1 MHFPAQR
8 WTAAPAV
15 EPTVDYDPRG
25 LLDVVEHIGV
35 PGHGPEDPLLDGEG
49 GLVTGVDDG
58 RILRIDL
65 ELGTSVVLADTRG
78 RPLGLE
84 WLPDGDL
91 LVCDAEVGLLR
102 VPRAGGAVEVL
113 TSHVGGQ
120 RLVLTNNA
128 AVEDD
133 GTIWFTESTRCNPLD
148 DFVGDV
154 LEHNGSGRLLRRDPD
169 GDVHEVLS
177 GLSFANGVAL
187 VRDDEAGI
195 DEVWVAET
203 AAYAIHRVQRSGP
216 DAGAARHV
224 TDSLPGFPDNLAVG
238 SDGTVWAPLPNPR
251 NPIGDKVKQLAAPV
265 RQLVRRI
272 PDAITDRLVVPYAR
286 VLGFAPDGTVRHDL
300 QGTGEAC
307 RFLTGAREHDGH
319 LYLGS
324 VDEEVSSIVRVAV
337 PAVPAA
343 PVAAP
348 TGDGA

>member
-1 MHFPAQR
+1 MHFPARR

-15 EPTVDYDPRG
+15 EPTVAYDPRG
-25 LLDVVEHIGV
+25 LLDVVDHLGV
-35 PGHGPEDPLLDGEG
+35 PGHGPEDPLLDGDG
-49 GLVTGVDDG
+49 GLLTGLDDG
-58 RILRIDL
+58 RIVRLDL
-65 ELGTSVVLADTRG
+65 DGGPTTVLADTRG

-84 WLPDGDL
+84 WLPNGDL

-102 VPRAGGAVEVL
+102 VAPASGEVEVL
-113 TSHVGGQ
+113 VSHVGGQ

-169 GDVHEVLS
+169 GTVEQVLG

-187 VRDDEAGI
+187 VRDDDAGI

-216 DAGAARHV
+216 DAGTSRHV

-238 SDGTVWAPLPNPR
+238 ADGTVWAPLPNPR
-251 NPIGDKVKQLAAPV
+251 NPIGDRVKQFPTPV
-265 RQLVRRI
+265 RAVVRRI
-272 PDAITDRLVVPYAR
+272 PAAIRERLVVPYAR

-337 PAVPAA
+337 PDLDVTA
-343 PVAAP
+343 PV
-348 TGDGA
+348 G

>member
-1 MHFPAQR
+1 MHFPARR

-15 EPTVDYDPRG
+15 EPTVAYDPRG
-25 LLDVVEHIGV
+25 LLDVVDHLGV
-35 PGHGPEDPLLDGEG
+35 PGHGPEDPLLDGDG
-49 GLVTGVDDG
+49 GLLTGLDDG
-58 RILRIDL
+58 RIVRLDL
-65 ELGTSVVLADTRG
+65 DGGPTTVLADTRG

-84 WLPDGDL
+84 WLPNGDL

-102 VPRAGGAVEVL
+102 VAPASGEVEVL
-113 TSHVGGQ
+113 VSHVGGQ

-169 GDVHEVLS
+169 GTVEQVLG

-187 VRDDEAGI
+187 VRDDDAGI

-216 DAGAARHV
+216 DAGTSRHV

-238 SDGTVWAPLPNPR
+238 ADGTVWAPLPNPR
-251 NPIGDKVKQLAAPV
+251 NPIGDRVKQFPTPV
-265 RQLVRRI
+265 RAVVRRI
-272 PDAITDRLVVPYAR
+272 PAVIRERLVVPYAR

-337 PAVPAA
+337 PDLDVTA
-343 PVAAP
+343 PV
-348 TGDGA
+348 G